1 MSDKQIVESSG
12 VSNKEESVSRFK
24 LGPIGYNGLKQ
35 ISGNIFEE
43 SKLEL
48 RWPYAADT
56 YNRMLL
62 DPSVASVTNF
72 IRIMIA
78 KAKWVAEYD
87 EDNPQAKE
95 AAEFLMY
102 CMDNMPD
109 QTWRQFIEDLAY
121 SIFYGFSVN
130 EKVFTKVKS
139 GKYEGK
145 IKWKAL
151 PSRPQSTLTGWEFTD
166 RGELT
171 GVKQNPAMYGIVA
184 KEGEVTIPISK
195 TIHCIIN
202 KKANNPE
209 GTASLK
215 SCYVPWKQK
224 TLAEELELVGM
235 TKDLAGVVTIGV
247 DAEYLARAA
256 ANPNG
261 IEAQNLEQMKRDA
274 ANLSAGEQTYVIQPL
289 AYNESGKELFTF
301 KLTGVEG
308 QGKQYS
314 TDTIILRKS
323 NEIFTSF
330 LADVLKMGQDSVGS
344 YALSDTKNN
353 ILALSLEYYLNIFA
367 DVINRELV
375 PQTLALNGWTFESG
389 EMPKITFGKI
399 EDRNLEDLGKFI
411 QRTMSVGAIS
421 SDKGLDAA
429 LKKIAELPEPDYDS
443 PMPVSE
449 NNNSRAGDGMAKGSG
464 NGTSN
469 SASPNDN
476 SVGNNENASV
486 PDGFVRMK
494 ASDGRVYLMMK
505 EDYEEIKESSDD

>member
-1 MSDKQIVESSG
+1 MTDKQVVESSG
-12 VSNKEESVSRFK
+12 VSNQEESVSRFK
-24 LGPIGYNGLKQ
+24 LGPVGYNGLRQ
-35 ISGNIFEE
+35 VSGHIFEE

-56 YNRMLL
+56 YSKMML

-87 EDNPQAKE
+87 EDDSQSKE

-109 QTWRQFIEDLAY
+109 QTWREFIEDLAY

-145 IKWKAL
+145 IKWKGL
-151 PSRPQSTLTGWEFTD
+151 PSRPQNTLTGWEFSDT
-166 RGELT
+166 GQMT
-171 GVKQNPAMYGIVA
+171 GVKQNTAQFGIIA
-184 KEGEVTIPISK
+184 KEGEVTIPRKKIV
-195 TIHCIIN
+195 HCVIN

-247 DAEYLARAA
+247 DAEYLSRAA
-256 ANPNG
+256 ANPGG
-261 IEAQNLEQMKRDA
+261 IEAQNLEQMKKDA
-274 ANLSAGEQTYVIQPL
+274 ANLSAGEQTYVIQPI
-289 AYNESGKELFTF
+289 AYNDSGKELFSF

-367 DVINRELV
+367 DVINRDIV
-375 PQTLALNGWTFESG
+375 PQTLALNGWTFEAG

-411 QRTMSVGAIS
+411 QRTKSVGAIS
-421 SDKGLDAA
+421 ADKGLDKA
-429 LKKIAELPEPDYDS
+429 LRKIAELPEPNYDD
-443 PMPVSE
+443 PIPVTEGSQ
-449 NNNSRAGDGMAKGSG
+449 SRAGDGMKTAGS
-464 NGTSN
+464 GTSN
-469 SASPNDN
+469 DVGGSDE
-476 SVGNNENASV
+476 SVSNNENAV
-486 PDGFVRMK
+486 APDGFVKMK
-494 ASDGRVYLMMK
+494 DSKGVTYLMME
-505 EDYEEIKESSDD
+505 EDYEEIKESVDGS